1 MNNQITNIIQ
11 KAQLAFKKQDY
22 IKSYSL
28 YKSIYRKFN
37 LLNVIPNLVDIA
49 FISVK
54 KNLLVDRDLKYKLI
68 NNLIN
73 FGLSRDNNT
82 ALTNQLYY
90 LKLKVLR
97 EFKKFPEFNQTYQ
110 NISKEMQNIVFIQFE
125 YLHFL
130 LEKEKYEEAEKVLK
144 KINSAKSNFYK
155 NLKIFNFDKQFFE
168 KIINDKNDLKHD
180 IIHYEEQIVSDYNY
194 VVVVSGDYRIFVKE
208 MINFIESLK
217 KSSTKF
223 LLSVLIHDAQQ
234 NEIET
239 ICDFMSSLK
248 LDNYRIDFENSK
260 CLKLGEIE
268 TKSYYTARRYILV
281 NDMMEKY
288 SKPIFLFDA
297 DSIIRKNLNEYL
309 DINSQVD
316 MSLYIKDEI
325 RYFNLIITANQ
336 AMFNLTSNSKI
347 FLNFYKKYIFYLLN
361 NKKLIWHVDQIVLY
375 IAFIITQRFFK
386 AKIHNNGNNNHKNK
400 DCFFYH
406 SFHNKYLL

>member
-234 NEIET
+234 NEIDT

-260 CLKLGEIE
+260 CLKLSEIE